1 MSDANI
7 KISAALIPNLPLVI
21 VPAIVQPQLV
31 QDNAVAIA
39 QVKKRKRFSRETCIA
54 AGPEYIAVTIEY
66 QNSIDFTSTI
76 TSDYDTNDGGLFVS
90 QLSVRIPADEIDTD
104 SFIMWTDE
112 RVITPKI
119 ANADFASGCNWI
131 LALVKG
137 MTTNKTMVIIIG
149 QLFLDDE
156 KPKTKTGYYMFN
168 TPKNF
173 LAPTGLN
180 RDSAKYLLT
189 DFNAYDSN
197 DSKRSLAN
205 KRQRTQLPA
214 TLRAS
219 NTNQGESS
227 IYLRDI
233 DGNFHQARE
242 KKEISKRKK
251 TLSYKSQNTNSTS

>member
-1 MSDANI
+1 MQ
-7 KISAALIPNLPLVI
+7 PQ
-21 VPAIVQPQLV
+21 PAVVQPQLV
-31 QDNAVAIA
+31 QDNADAIA
-39 QVKKRKRFSRETCIA
+39 QVKERKRFSRETSIA
-54 AGPEYIAVTIEY
+54 AGPEYIPVTIEY

-76 TSDYDTNDGGLFVS
+76 TSDYDTNDGGIFVS

-112 RVITPKI
+112 RVITPRI

-137 MTTNKTMVIIIG
+137 MTTNKTMVIIIA

-156 KPKTKTGYYMFN
+156 KPKTETGYYMFN

-219 NTNQGESS
+219 STNQGESS
-227 IYLRDI
+227 I
-233 DGNFHQARE
+233 
-242 KKEISKRKK
+242 
-251 TLSYKSQNTNSTS
+251 

>member
-1 MSDANI
+1 MQ
-7 KISAALIPNLPLVI
+7 PQ
-21 VPAIVQPQLV
+21 PAVVQPQLV
-31 QDNAVAIA
+31 QDNADAIA
-39 QVKKRKRFSRETCIA
+39 QVKERKRFSRETSIA
-54 AGPEYIAVTIEY
+54 AGPEYIPVTIEY

-104 SFIMWTDE
+104 SFIMWTDK
-112 RVITPKI
+112 RVITPRI
-119 ANADFASGCNWI
+119 GNADFASGCNWI

-137 MTTNKTMVIIIG
+137 ITTNKTMVIVIG

-156 KPKTKTGYYMFN
+156 KPETKI
-168 TPKNF
+168 

-189 DFNAYDSN
+189 DFNAYDLN